1 MLFLLRVDDIFNGC
15 GFNQFH
21 TNWTG
26 FGKFGSSHSVK
37 SVDFNGMG
45 FFDSVAR
52 SQNCKH
58 FGM

>member
-37 SVDFNGMG
+37 SVDFN
-45 FFDSVAR
+45 
-52 SQNCKH
+52 
-58 FGM
+58 